1 MISTLLLG
9 FAVVV
14 STPRPLGPCD
24 LLDRATVGSILGR
37 PVTDVKSSAPA
48 RDEDIGGTLS
58 FCTYRAGAAAL
69 IVSQITFA
77 NAAAAQKATTKEL
90 VEGQMDDEVTAFRD
104 VSGVGDRAFWAATE
118 TGAEF
123 VILKGAIVLG
133 VSLGGSLPKPP
144 ASYEAALRA
153 AASAAAA
160 KL

>member
-1 MISTLLLG
+1 MISTVLLG
-9 FAVVV
+9 FAVVA
-14 STPRPLGPCD
+14 SAPRAPGPCD
-24 LLDRATVGSILGR
+24 LLDKATVSSILGR
-37 PVTDVKSSAPA
+37 PVTDVSHTGPA

-90 VEGQMDDEVTAFRD
+90 VEGRMEDEVTAFKD
-104 VSGVGDRAFWAATE
+104 VPGVGDRAFWAATE

-123 VILKGAIVLG
+123 VILKGATVLG
-133 VSLGGSLPKPP
+133 VSLGGKLPRPP

-153 AASAAAA
+153 AATAAAA